1 MKNANNEKK
10 KKIEKALA
18 IKKKHLDADY
28 EALEKIF
35 ERAEASGVD
44 VDKAQFVDKA
54 KFIVDM
60 KSQENSK
67 DNPEGLKKG
76 NLPDIPE
83 SERVIQ
89 DVPVMENSEKIHEL
103 PVFYEEFVS
112 KNEVPEYK
120 ERSNEYE
127 VLQKFFDDESPMNVM
142 IYSPAGQGKSLFLE
156 NFAKKNGAS
165 IIQADMS
172 EDIRRSS
179 IVGGLRQIGDE
190 TVWKHGIAGESIEC
204 ANQNPNGH
212 ILVIEEGNQPR
223 GEIQKLF
230 NGLLDFRRSVYVAEL
245 GRYVRLRKGAKL
257 FVVMTLN
264 PAGDGYSGNEI
275 EKSVDDRFGFQWKW
289 SYPTIEEC
297 KKILGSYLDDIPKDF
312 QNKIFKLV
320 LEVQNLIKEGKVSDD
335 ISPRQ
340 QNSIFQTYKALKDID
355 GFERMVLEGSVLRQ
369 SMDDDER
376 DIIKSR
382 MESIFSSD
390 VIGDDESESEEGD
403 EFEN

>member
-1 MKNANNEKK
+1 MKNANDEKK
-10 KKIEKALA
+10 KKIENALA
-18 IKKKHLDADY
+18 IKKKHLD
-28 EALEKIF
+28 ENIEQLEKIF
-35 ERAEASGVD
+35 ERAEASGV
-44 VDKAQFVDKA
+44 VVDKA
-54 KFIVDM
+54 KFIVNM
-60 KSQENSK
+60 KSQKVSK

-112 KNEVPEYK
+112 KGEVPEYK

-127 VLQKFFDDESPMNVM
+127 VLQKFFDDETPMNVM

-179 IVGGLRQIGDE
+179 IVGGLRQIGNE

-230 NGLLDFRRSVYVAEL
+230 NGLLDFRRSVYIAEL

-297 KKILGSYLDDIPKDF
+297 KKILGSYLDDVPKDF

-340 QNSIFQTYKALKDID
+340 QKSIFQSYKALKDIE
-355 GFERMVLEGSVLRQ
+355 GFEKMVLEGSVLRQ

-376 DIIKSR
+376 DLIKSR

-390 VIGDDESESEEGD
+390 VIGNDDSDEDGD
-403 EFEN
+403 EFED

>member
-10 KKIEKALA
+10 KKIENALA
-18 IKKKHLDADY
+18 VKKRHLDENI

-35 ERAEASGVD
+35 ERAEASGV
-44 VDKAQFVDKA
+44 VVDKA
-54 KFIVDM
+54 KFIVNM

-112 KNEVPEYK
+112 KDEVPEYK

-127 VLQKFFDDESPMNVM
+127 VMQKFFDDETPMNVM

-179 IVGGLRQIGDE
+179 IVGGLRQIGNE

-340 QNSIFQTYKALKDID
+340 QKSIFQSYKALKDID

-403 EFEN
+403 EFED